1 MALDKS
7 AEELKMNAD
16 TLFREEIITDRKIGT
31 IRIMHP
37 IKSDGTADESRQRVY
52 VGETQIMTPMGA
64 VPLAFQLDG
73 ETLADAVE
81 KFAEGAQAAVER
93 AMTELQQM
101 RREAASSIVIPE
113 GVPPGMAGGASGG
126 GKIKLP

>member
-1 MALDKS
+1 MALEKS
-7 AEELKMNAD
+7 SEELKMDANN
-16 TLFREEIITDRKIGT
+16 LFREEIITDRKIGT
-31 IRIMHP
+31 IRILHP
-37 IKSDGTADESRQRVY
+37 IKTDGSADESRQRVF

-64 VPLAFQLDG
+64 LPLAFQLEC
-73 ETLADAVE
+73 ETLPDAIE
-81 KFAEGAQAAVER
+81 KFAEGAHTAVER

-113 GVPPGMAGGASGG
+113 GVTQGMTGGIPGG

>member
-7 AEELKMNAD
+7 TEELKMDAD

-31 IRIMHP
+31 IRILYP
-37 IKSDGTADESRQRVY
+37 VKSDGTDDESRKRIF

-64 VPLAFQLDG
+64 LPLAFQLDG
-73 ETLADAVE
+73 ETLSDAID
-81 KFAEGAQAAVER
+81 KFGEAAQAAVER
-93 AMTELQQM
+93 AMSELQQM

-113 GVPPGMAGGASGG
+113 GVPPGLAGGVPG
-126 GKIKLP
+126 GKIKMP

>member
-7 AEELKMNAD
+7 TEELKMDAD

-31 IRIMHP
+31 VRILHP
-37 IKSDGTADESRQRVY
+37 IKSDGSDDASRQRVF

-64 VPLAFQLDG
+64 LPLAFQLDG
-73 ETLADAVE
+73 TTLSEAID
-81 KFAEGAQAAVER
+81 KFGEAAQAAVER
-93 AMTELQQM
+93 AMSELQQM

-113 GVPPGMAGGASGG
+113 GVPPGLTGGAPGG